1 MPTVPLAD
9 VFAPDDFP
17 ALQDASVESRYRYLD
32 RCRRIRVG
40 PAVTVVFENRQTM
53 WFRVQELAQLA
64 RLTEREAIQP
74 ELDWYQNLLPGGN
87 RLHAAVW
94 VAEPGRRPSKALDAV
109 RRTVALGRI
118 GFRSDNGTVISGSFR
133 TDRVADRLIGLAHW
147 AEFHFAPV
155 DRAAFA
161 EPARQWR
168 LFVEAIGYCHE
179 SDPLSND
186 VRSSLVEDLG
196 G

>member
-9 VFAPDDFP
+9 VFAPDEFP
-17 ALQDASVESRYRYLD
+17 ALRDESVDRRYRYLD
-32 RCRRIRVG
+32 RCRRVRVG
-40 PAVTVVFENRQTM
+40 PAVTVVFENTQTM
-53 WFRVQELAQLA
+53 WFRMQELAQVTRA
-64 RLTEREAIQP
+64 AGGSVQP
-74 ELDWYQNLLPGGN
+74 ELDWYRKLLPGGN

-109 RRTVALGRI
+109 RRAVPLGRI
-118 GFRSDNGTVISGSFR
+118 GLRADTGAEIAGAFQS
-133 TDRVADRLIGLAHW
+133 DRVRDRLIGLARW
-147 AEFHFAPV
+147 AEFHFAGP

-161 EPARQWR
+161 DPARGWR
-168 LFVEAIGYCHE
+168 LFVEAIGYRHE

-186 VRSSLVEDLG
+186 VRRSLLEDLG